1 MWKHS
6 NRSRD
11 LSRWLLPA
19 SAFLLLLLITRA
31 SNAETRIEIQG
42 GPSYMDNNGAAAI
55 FVEAMGGERG
65 IGFSTMSLQPVA
77 SLGWIGG
84 RNVARYDGSR
94 YSAQHE
100 TEVLA
105 GGARFHVGDQQAWYK
120 SLFFGFELAYNQK
133 ATRALSSHYE
143 FMSTLGWQGKRFSF
157 QLRHIS
163 NGGIHDPNR
172 GETMALVGIGFCH

>member
-1 MWKHS
+1 
-6 NRSRD
+6 
-11 LSRWLLPA
+11 
-19 SAFLLLLLITRA
+19 
-31 SNAETRIEIQG
+31 
-42 GPSYMDNNGAAAI
+42 MDNNGAAAI
-55 FVEAMGGERG
+55 FAEAMGGERG
-65 IGFSTMSLQPVA
+65 IGLSTISLQPVA
-77 SLGWIGG
+77 SLGWIDG

-94 YSAQHE
+94 YITQHD

-120 SLFFGFELAYNQK
+120 QLFFGFELAYNQQ

-172 GETMALVGIGFCH
+172 GETMALVGIGFCP